1 MPALRNLVLRP
12 LDDGAVGFFDRLA
25 ETGRARLKAV
35 IAVCGKRAVTNKR
48 ADRLHRQPAGDLARG
63 GAAHAVAYDEQSAV
77 GVHEEGILVDRAH
90 LADAGRRANLKQHWR
105 YSLQMNWLVKEEP
118 ENYSYTQFLTDR
130 TTVWAGVRNPV
141 AQRNLREMKKGDR
154 VFFYH
159 TGKEKA
165 VIGTATVS
173 KTAYPDP
180 KDEKLVVVELAA
192 GKALKRP
199 VTLAEIK
206 ADKRFQDMPL
216 VRIARLSVQPVT
228 DEQWEMVETMSK
240 S

>member
-1 MPALRNLVLRP
+1 
-12 LDDGAVGFFDRLA
+12 
-25 ETGRARLKAV
+25 
-35 IAVCGKRAVTNKR
+35 
-48 ADRLHRQPAGDLARG
+48 
-63 GAAHAVAYDEQSAV
+63 
-77 GVHEEGILVDRAH
+77 
-90 LADAGRRANLKQHWR
+90 
-105 YSLQMNWLVKEEP
+105 MNWLVKEEP
-118 ENYSYTQFLTDR
+118 ENYSFGELVKDK

-141 AQRNLREMKKGDR
+141 AQRNLREMKTGDR

-159 TGKEKA
+159 TGKEKS
-165 VIGTATVS
+165 VVGTATVS

-180 KDEKLVVVELAA
+180 KDANLVVVEIAA

-206 ADKRFQDMPL
+206 ADKRFNDMPL

-228 DEQWEMVETMSK
+228 DEQWQMIEAISK

>member
-1 MPALRNLVLRP
+1 
-12 LDDGAVGFFDRLA
+12 
-25 ETGRARLKAV
+25 
-35 IAVCGKRAVTNKR
+35 
-48 ADRLHRQPAGDLARG
+48 
-63 GAAHAVAYDEQSAV
+63 
-77 GVHEEGILVDRAH
+77 
-90 LADAGRRANLKQHWR
+90 
-105 YSLQMNWLVKEEP
+105 MNWLVKEEP
-118 ENYSYTQFLTDR
+118 ENYSYDSFTKDR

-165 VIGTATVS
+165 IIGTATVS

-180 KDEKLVVVELAA
+180 KDKAGTLVVVELAA

-206 ADKRFQDMPL
+206 ADKRFADMPL
-216 VRIARLSVQPVT
+216 ARIPRLSVQPVT
-228 DEQWEMVETMSK
+228 DDQWNMIEAISRT
-240 S
+240 

>member
-1 MPALRNLVLRP
+1 
-12 LDDGAVGFFDRLA
+12 
-25 ETGRARLKAV
+25 
-35 IAVCGKRAVTNKR
+35 
-48 ADRLHRQPAGDLARG
+48 
-63 GAAHAVAYDEQSAV
+63 
-77 GVHEEGILVDRAH
+77 
-90 LADAGRRANLKQHWR
+90 
-105 YSLQMNWLVKEEP
+105 MNWLVKEEP
-118 ENYSYTQFLTDR
+118 ENYSFTTFLKDR

-141 AQRNLREMKKGDR
+141 AQRHLREMKKGDR

-159 TGKEKA
+159 TGKEKQI
-165 VIGTATVS
+165 VGTATVE

-180 KDEKLVVVELAA
+180 KDRAGSLVVVELAA

-206 ADKRFQDMPL
+206 ADKRFADMPL

-228 DEQWEMVETMSK
+228 DEQWQMIEAISK

>member
-1 MPALRNLVLRP
+1 
-12 LDDGAVGFFDRLA
+12 
-25 ETGRARLKAV
+25 
-35 IAVCGKRAVTNKR
+35 
-48 ADRLHRQPAGDLARG
+48 
-63 GAAHAVAYDEQSAV
+63 
-77 GVHEEGILVDRAH
+77 
-90 LADAGRRANLKQHWR
+90 
-105 YSLQMNWLVKEEP
+105 MNWLVKEEP
-118 ENYSYTQFLTDR
+118 ENYSYDSFVKDR

-165 VIGTATVS
+165 IIGTATVS

-180 KDEKLVVVELAA
+180 KDKAGTLVVVELAA
-192 GKALKRP
+192 GKPLKRP

-206 ADKRFQDMPL
+206 ADKRFADMPL
-216 VRIARLSVQPVT
+216 ARIPRLSVQPVT
-228 DEQWEMVETMSK
+228 DEQWNMIEAISK

>member
-1 MPALRNLVLRP
+1 
-12 LDDGAVGFFDRLA
+12 
-25 ETGRARLKAV
+25 
-35 IAVCGKRAVTNKR
+35 
-48 ADRLHRQPAGDLARG
+48 
-63 GAAHAVAYDEQSAV
+63 
-77 GVHEEGILVDRAH
+77 
-90 LADAGRRANLKQHWR
+90 
-105 YSLQMNWLVKEEP
+105 MNWLVKEEP
-118 ENYSYTQFLTDR
+118 ENYSYDSFVKDR

-165 VIGTATVS
+165 IVGTATVS

-180 KDEKLVVVELAA
+180 KDKTGSLVVVELAA
-192 GKALKRP
+192 GKPLKRP

-206 ADKRFQDMPL
+206 ADKRFADMPL
-216 VRIARLSVQPVT
+216 ARIPRLSVQPVT
-228 DEQWEMVETMSK
+228 DDQWDMIEAISK